1 MAVGIGAN
9 TAIFSM
15 RDAVFWRALPVREPN
30 RLVRVGVLSRSEGR
44 IRGMPNDITT
54 DFLDTTRNRAFS
66 GLLTYSTDGLSLDV
80 NGRAERVQGQAV
92 SSNFFSVLGVT
103 AFVGRTF
110 EEGTWAPEAVLSYEF
125 WSRRFGGDTGI
136 VGKTIRLNGYPFTV
150 VGVSPRGFFGFEVG
164 ESPEVRI
171 RWLPTGKQ
179 TMPALPLITGN
190 GIVVGRLRPELT
202 EHNAQ
207 LIANAYFQH
216 LLEGHA
222 QTSNS
227 PRYRFSHITLEPGYR
242 GTSGL
247 RRALET
253 PLTVLMVVV
262 ALVLLIACANM
273 ANLLLVRAESRR
285 GEIAIRLAVGASRG
299 RIARQM
305 LTESTVLAMT
315 GG

>member
-1 MAVGIGAN
+1 VHVAYCALGATHPNNDSYVGA
-9 TAIFSM
+9 
-15 RDAVFWRALPVREPN
+15 
-30 RLVRVGVLSRSEGR
+30 GR
-44 IRGMPNDITT
+44 
-54 DFLDTTRNRAFS
+54 
-66 GLLTYSTDGLSLDV
+66 
-80 NGRAERVQGQAV
+80 
-92 SSNFFSVLGVT
+92 
-103 AFVGRTF
+103 
-110 EEGTWAPEAVLSYEF
+110 VLSYEF
-125 WSRRFGGDTGI
+125 WLRRFGGDAGI

-207 LIANAYFQH
+207 LIADAYFQH
-216 LLEGHA
+216 LLEGHVQA
-222 QTSNS
+222 SNS
-227 PRYRFSHITLEPGYR
+227 LRYRFSHITLEPGYR

-262 ALVLLIACANM
+262 ALVLLIACANI
-273 ANLLLVRAESRR
+273 ANV
-285 GEIAIRLAVGASRG
+285 
-299 RIARQM
+299 M
-305 LTESTVLAMT
+305 LTVLSC
-315 GG
+315 